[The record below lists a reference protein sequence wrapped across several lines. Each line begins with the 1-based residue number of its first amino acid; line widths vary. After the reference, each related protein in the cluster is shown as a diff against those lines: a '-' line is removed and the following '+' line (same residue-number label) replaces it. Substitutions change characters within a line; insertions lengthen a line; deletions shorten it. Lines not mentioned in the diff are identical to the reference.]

1 LIEFKK
7 IASRFEEKKI
17 FFFFSVVELVGKI
30 EIVSSNDKKKYI

>member
-7 IASRFEEKKI
+7 IASRFEEKK

-30 EIVSSNDKKKYI
+30 EIVSSNDKKNIYI